1 MGRGD
6 WALPGPFL
14 APDFYHKSIMPIA
27 VDFETY
33 YSKEYSVRELGA
45 WAYANHPEFD
55 PYMISV
61 SDGSETWAGHPSNF
75 CWSALEGEEL
85 ISHNAAFDR
94 TVYQAM
100 VKRGLA
106 PVVNYKSWECSAN
119 LAAFLAGAEARDL
132 KSACEILLGVA
143 VEKDMRNWMKGRT
156 WASVLSSDP
165 DRARRMLE
173 YAKQDAVRC
182 HQIWVSQLQYWPAL
196 ERQIAKLTMD
206 CTSYGVAVD
215 VDRLNRYLTV
225 VEERKW
231 DLEKL
236 LPWVADGEKAGS
248 ATALCELCRKEKI
261 PAPPLKKDDAEAFE
275 VWQAT
280 YRDQFDWVAA
290 ASDWRKVGKMLSF
303 LKTVQSRL
311 RDEGDCFSVETP
323 LKYFGAHTGRWSG
336 DSLNFQNMRRAPLMI
351 GDIPIDVRGLFIPRP
366 GHRLLVADYSQ
377 IEPRVLAWL
386 TGDTAMLDLVRS
398 GFAVYEAHAR
408 ATMGWAGGVLKEENP
423 ALYSLAKARVLGL
436 GYGCGWEKF
445 ITLAYV
451 MAGLRLD
458 KDTSQKTVTAF
469 RESNPKITKLW
480 RKLDDL
486 IEESLKNKEHLELEL
501 PSGRS
506 MHYLNVHKAK
516 VVRNKLVENEAV
528 GTAEG
533 IPTHDR
539 RQKWSHFATY
549 GGRRRTIYGALL
561 AENITQATARD
572 VFAETLIALNGAGLP
587 TPFHTH
593 DEFVIDMPEGAD
605 EHDAMNI
612 LKKCPDWLTGCPIAV
627 DAKFL
632 ERYTK

>member
-1 MGRGD
+1 MNRTI
-6 WALPGPFL
+6 AL
-14 APDFYHKSIMPIA
+14 DT
-27 VDFETY
+27 ETF
-33 YSKEYSVRELGA
+33 YSKEYSVKDLGA

-55 PYMISV
+55 CYMISV
-61 SDGSETWAGHPSNF
+61 SDGEETWAGHPSNF
-75 CWSALEGEEL
+75 CWSSLEGAT
-85 ISHNAAFDR
+85 IVSHNAAFDR
-94 TVYQAM
+94 TVYDAM

-106 PVVNYKSWECSAN
+106 PRVNYKSWECSAN
-119 LAAFLAGAEARDL
+119 MAAFLAGAEARDL

-156 WASVLSSDP
+156 WESVLRSDP
-165 DRARRMLE
+165 GRAVRMLE
-173 YAKQDAVRC
+173 YAKQDALRC
-182 HQIWVSQLQYWPAL
+182 WQIWTSMLPYWPAQ
-196 ERQIAKLTMD
+196 EREIAKLTMD

-215 VDRLNRYLTV
+215 TDRLNKYLTI

-236 LPWVADGEKAGS
+236 LPWVANGEKAGS

-275 VWQAT
+275 VWQDT
-280 YRDQFDWVAA
+280 YRDRFAWVAA

-303 LKTVQSRL
+303 LKTVQARL
-311 RDEGDCFSVETP
+311 RDEGDCYSVETP

-336 DSLNFQNMRRAPLMI
+336 DSLNFQNMRKEPLMI

-386 TGDTAMLDLVRS
+386 CGDTKMLDLVRS

-408 ATMGWAGGVLKEENP
+408 ATMGWTGGVLKKENKE
-423 ALYSLAKARVLGL
+423 LYALAKARVLGL

-445 ITLAYV
+445 ITVAYA

-458 KDTSQKTVTAF
+458 KETSQKTVADF
-469 RESNPKITKLW
+469 RESNPKITALW
-480 RKLDDL
+480 ARLDGMIQKSMHD
-486 IEESLKNKEHLELEL
+486 HLELEL

-506 MHYLNVHKAK
+506 MHYLNVHRGP
-516 VVRNKLVENEAV
+516 VVRNKIVENEAV

-533 IPTHDR
+533 VPTHER
-539 RQKWSHFATY
+539 RVKWSHFATY

-561 AENITQATARD
+561 TENITQATARD
-572 VFAETLIALNGAGLP
+572 VFAETLISLNGAGLR

-593 DEFVIDMPEGAD
+593 DEFVIDMPDGAD
-605 EHDAMNI
+605 EHDALSI
-612 LKKCPDWLTGCPIAV
+612 LKKCPDWLQGCPIEVEAS
-627 DAKFL
+627 FL
-632 ERYTK
+632 ERYAK